1 MIVYHGTTLEIQ
13 KPDVYHSKAHL
24 DFGVGFYTTSFS
36 EQAERWAYR
45 KAMRLAE
52 PAVVNVYEVGELSGY
67 RIRKFEDTDK
77 EWLRFV
83 VDCRNGSDVYKEYD
97 AVIGNVANDDVFK
110 CVNMFMDG
118 IWNEERTLEEIRFFR
133 KNDQIAFLT
142 QQIIDDVVRFKQSYE
157 VAL

>member
-1 MIVYHGTTLEIQ
+1 MCIIQ
-13 KPDVYHSKAHL
+13 KL
-24 DFGVGFYTTSFS
+24 I
-36 EQAERWAYR
+36 W
-45 KAMRLAE
+45 
-52 PAVVNVYEVGELSGY
+52 
-67 RIRKFEDTDK
+67 I
-77 EWLRFV
+77 
-83 VDCRNGSDVYKEYD
+83 
-97 AVIGNVANDDVFK
+97 VANDDVFK